1 MAESCY
7 VTYKDCQYTSIQPSA
22 PQAKNIPGQPGNKY
36 NDISLQYNY
45 GSQEQPRV
53 NDFLMEWP
61 EVYSNGGIIKK
72 DEPTPDGKTKT
83 SYSVQVTLPQAG
95 ETGVLI
101 KRINEVHA
109 ACAYIIAQ
117 YKGPLKMFDFDHQR
131 PGALFKNPIYYP
143 RDDQG
148 NLREGKN
155 PSIYL
160 KLFKRGYGAT
170 EERTLFT
177 DLEGKPIR
185 WELLQGVEM
194 KFIPLVHCEKIYI
207 GGGKASLQMKV
218 VSAVVTYV
226 AARNT
231 VTRQTDTIKS
241 IVTTNPRAAETLAEQ
256 IAKLTMERQNIIL
269 TSMPKPA
276 AAADGVQ
283 NVMRNLPPL
292 GPQASVGAT
301 VSTSDFLKSAPNLAP
316 PAESNPASG
325 QATGSPAKLPSGL
338 PPMPSVPSLVKFQ

>member
-1 MAESCY
+1 MAEANY
-7 VTYKDCQYTSIQPSA
+7 VSYKDCQYTSISPSA
-22 PQAKNIPGQPGNKY
+22 PQSKNIPNQPGNKY
-36 NDISLQYNY
+36 SDISLQYNY
-45 GSQEQPRV
+45 GTQEQPKIS
-53 NDFLMEWP
+53 DFMMEWP

-72 DEPTPDGKTKT
+72 DEPTPDGKVKT
-83 SYSVQVTLPQAG
+83 SYSVQVTLPQSG

-101 KRINEVHA
+101 KRVNEVHA
-109 ACAYIIAQ
+109 ACAYIVGQ
-117 YKGPLKMFDFDHQR
+117 YKGPLKMFDFDQNR
-131 PGALFKNPIYYP
+131 PGALFKNPVYLP
-143 RDDQG
+143 RDEQG

-194 KFIPLVHCEKIYI
+194 KFIPLVHFEKIYI

-231 VTRQTDTIKS
+231 VTRQTDTIKN
-241 IVTTNPRAAETLAEQ
+241 IVTTNPKAAETLAEQ

-269 TSMPKPA
+269 SSMPKPA
-276 AAADGVQ
+276 AAADGAANVQ
-283 NVMRNLPPL
+283 NVMRNLPQL
-292 GPQASVGAT
+292 GGQSSVGAT
-301 VSTSDFLKSAPNLAP
+301 VSTSDFLNSAPNLAK
-316 PAESNPASG
+316 
-325 QATGSPAKLPSGL
+325 TGEASPAKLPAGL
-338 PPMPSVPSLVKFQ
+338 PSMPGVPPVPGMVKYQ